1 MKLPRLHTTS
11 GFLFMIMF
19 LISGGDLLFG
29 QITFTPDPDSK
40 LWIEGRSNVNQFSC
54 EAVNYQGEAVLLNQA
69 PDEFDMQAEEQV
81 KLQLQIP
88 VRSFECGRSRMNRD
102 LYNALRS
109 EEFLYIEF
117 EFSNARNIT
126 ENGDVPNSYILEITG
141 ILTVAGTS
149 RAIDF
154 KADGYILE
162 DGRLRAVGKKAILMT
177 DYDVEPPT
185 GLLGLV
191 RAENE
196 LTVHFDLYASPTGN
210 EELSTDLIN

>member
-1 MKLPRLHTTS
+1 MKLPRLHITTS
-11 GFLFMIMF
+11 ILSMIIL
-19 LISGGDLLFG
+19 LIGGGELLFG

-40 LWIEGRSNVNQFSC
+40 IWIEGRSNVNQFSC
-54 EAVNYQGEAVLLNQA
+54 EAGNYQGEAVLLNQS
-69 PDEFDMQAEEQV
+69 PDETDMQADEQV
-81 KLQLQIP
+81 KLELQIP

-126 ENGDVPNSYILEITG
+126 ENGDVPNSYILEISG
-141 ILTVAGTS
+141 ILTVAGIS
-149 RAIDF
+149 REINF

-162 DGRLRAVGKKAILMT
+162 DGRLRAVGQKEILMT

-196 LTVHFDLYASPTGN
+196 LTVHFDLYASPRNN
-210 EELSTDLIN
+210 EELSIDLTN

>member
-1 MKLPRLHTTS
+1 LT
-11 GFLFMIMF
+11 MIIL
-19 LISGGDLLFG
+19 LICGGDHLFG

-40 LWIEGRSNVNQFSC
+40 IWIEGRSNVNQFSC
-54 EAVNYQGEAVLLNQA
+54 EAGNYQGEAVLLNQT
-69 PDEFDMQAEEQV
+69 PGETDMQENEQV
-81 KLQLQIP
+81 KLELQIP

-109 EEFLYIEF
+109 EEYLYIEF
-117 EFSNARNIT
+117 EFNNARNIT
-126 ENGDVPNSYILEITG
+126 ENGDVPNSYILEISG

-149 RAIDF
+149 REINF
-154 KADGYILE
+154 KADGFILE
-162 DGRLRAVGKKAILMT
+162 DGRLRAVGQKSILMT

-196 LTVHFDLYASPTGN
+196 LTVHFDLYASPQN
-210 EELSTDLIN
+210 NDELTIEFIN

>member
-1 MKLPRLHTTS
+1 M
-11 GFLFMIMF
+11 
-19 LISGGDLLFG
+19 FG

-40 LWIEGRSNVNQFSC
+40 IWIEGRSNVNQFSC
-54 EAVNYQGEAVLLNQA
+54 EAGNYQGEAVLLNQA
-69 PDEFDMQAEEQV
+69 PDEIDMQANEQV
-81 KLQLQIP
+81 KLELKIP

-109 EEFLYIEF
+109 EEYLYIEF

-126 ENGDVPNSYILEITG
+126 ENGDVPNSYILEISG

-149 RAIDF
+149 REINF

-162 DGRLRAVGKKAILMT
+162 NGRLRAVGKKAIMMT

-196 LTVHFDLYASPTGN
+196 LTVHFDLYASPGNN
-210 EELSTDLIN
+210 EELSIDLTN